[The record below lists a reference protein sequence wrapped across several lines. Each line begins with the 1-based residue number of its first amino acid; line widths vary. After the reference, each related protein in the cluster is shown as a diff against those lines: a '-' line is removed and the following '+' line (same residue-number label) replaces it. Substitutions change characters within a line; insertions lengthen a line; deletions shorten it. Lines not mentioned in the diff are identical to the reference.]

1 MLPDLNL
8 RESGQVRDSWR
19 MKLIRTLFQVTVL
32 LAMMVVFSQPVLAQT
47 DNSFA
52 LPAPA
57 TDTPPAHLSASTLL
71 AELGSGFIDGVI
83 TLLLV
88 LLAGLTFWLAIPAPR
103 IKREADEQ
111 PPVEV
116 PPLRPVPQRV
126 TKF

>member
-8 RESGQVRDSWR
+8 REFGKVRDSWR
-19 MKLIRTLFQVTVL
+19 MKHIRTLFQATIL
-32 LAMMVVFSQPVLAQT
+32 LAVMVVFSLPVLAQT

-52 LPAPA
+52 LPAPTNA
-57 TDTPPAHLSASTLL
+57 PPAHLSASIIL
-71 AELGSGFIDGVI
+71 AELGTGFIDGVL

-103 IKREADEQ
+103 VKREADEQ
-111 PPVEV
+111 LPVEV
-116 PPLRPVPQRV
+116 PPLRPVPHRV